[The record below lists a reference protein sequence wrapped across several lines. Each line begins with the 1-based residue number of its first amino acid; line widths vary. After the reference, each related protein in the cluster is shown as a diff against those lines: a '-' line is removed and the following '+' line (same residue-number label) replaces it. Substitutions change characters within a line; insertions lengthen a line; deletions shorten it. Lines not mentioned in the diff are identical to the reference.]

1 MRILFLI
8 MGVFWTAGA
17 AERMELL
24 MCNSAGVSEYVLAR
38 AETEAGLV
46 FQKADIDVKWSDCQS
61 GLAQPHDSP
70 WFVIRLRADRV
81 PHLMGELSLH
91 AMGRAFVSES
101 EDHVREGY
109 IADVY
114 YQAVRVL
121 SETTQTGMAPLIGY
135 TIAHEIGHLLLG
147 PGHRAHGIMRAT
159 WGQDELRSL
168 SQRYLGF
175 DKEDRIGLREGLRQN
190 LSRP

>member
-17 AERMELL
+17 AERMEVLI
-24 MCNSAGVSEYVLAR
+24 CNPAGVSEYVLAR
-38 AETEAGLV
+38 AETEADIV
-46 FQKADIDVKWSDCQS
+46 FQKAEIDVKWSDCQS
-61 GLAQPHDSP
+61 GLARPHDRP
-70 WFVIRLRADRV
+70 WFVIRLRADQV
-81 PHLMGELSLH
+81 PQFAGDVSLH
-91 AMGRAFVSES
+91 AMGRAFVSEG
-101 EDHVREGY
+101 EDHIREGY

-114 YQAVRVL
+114 CRAVRAL
-121 SETTQTGMAPLIGY
+121 SESTQTDMAPLIAY

-159 WGQDELRSL
+159 WGQDELRAL

-175 DKEDRIGLREGLRQN
+175 DKADQIRLREGLRQN